1 MYNQFK
7 TLPTNECP
15 FETTEMYVG
24 ESIETKIRRMAEEKE
39 PIKDAVGLIHTEE
52 NEGVPSDYNIRTDKW
67 EIALETMN
75 KMYENKTKKRK
86 DNKPNEIKK
95 IEENPEKQKENTEK
109 QNENTATNFS

>member
-15 FETTEMYVG
+15 FEITEMYVG

-52 NEGVPSDYNIRTDKW
+52 DEYRDW

-86 DNKPNEIKK
+86 DDKPNEIQKIKPNEIKK
-95 IEENPEKQKENTEK
+95 IEEKQEK
-109 QNENTATNFS
+109 QNENTSDNFS